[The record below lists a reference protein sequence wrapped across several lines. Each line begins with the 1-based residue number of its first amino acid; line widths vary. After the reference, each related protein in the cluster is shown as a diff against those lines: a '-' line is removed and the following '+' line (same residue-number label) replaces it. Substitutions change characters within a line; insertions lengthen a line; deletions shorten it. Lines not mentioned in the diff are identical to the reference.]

1 MEGNFKDRLMK
12 TALER
17 EGVRGGERE
26 GRREGQSDFSI
37 KH

>member
-17 EGVRGGERE
+17 EGG
-26 GRREGQSDFSI
+26 REGQTDFSI
-37 KH
+37 KHYATLVV